1 MDTAQVIVT
10 LLGGGGGAA
19 VVIALING
27 IMKQLSG
34 AAGRERQ
41 RNTSLES
48 QRVKAVEERNKAYEA
63 RDEAVAEAAA
73 ERDLEATKRR
83 KTEEYASVLRR
94 QLNEAGITPEPW
106 PAEK

>member
-27 IMKQLSG
+27 ILKQLSG
-34 AAGRERQ
+34 SAGRERE
-41 RNTSLES
+41 RNTSLSE
-48 QRVKAVEERNKAYEA
+48 QRVKAIEERDKAYKD
-63 RDEAVAEAAA
+63 RDDAVAEATAD
-73 ERDLEATKRR
+73 RDLEATKRR

-94 QLNEAGITPEPW
+94 QLNEAGIVPEPW